1 MSPAD
6 MAREVVEKAAR
17 EKSAGRATLVTVVR
31 SMVIVVCGVV
41 VVEQKV
47 IAGND
52 ENAAL
57 IK

>member
-6 MAREVVEKAAR
+6 MARKVVEKAAR
-17 EKSAGRATLVTVVR
+17 EKSAGRAILVTVVR
-31 SMVIVVCGVV
+31 SMVIVGCGVV